1 MEKQLCM
8 TSVWIEFNDSTIE
21 LRHRSP
27 HVLLGVTRTFRIN
40 AKAYELLGE
49 PKAVRFLFDVG
60 RSRIGI
66 RAEDPDAPH
75 AFPVK
80 RNQSGQTVLV
90 RGALFCNKYGIK
102 PTTTVDFQDVR
113 RDGEGT
119 LLLDLTTAKPHRT
132 IRGGDRKRTPAPLTI

>member
-1 MEKQLCM
+1 MEKQLCT
-8 TSVWIEFNDSTIE
+8 TSDWIEFNDSTTE

-66 RAEDPDAPH
+66 RAESPEKPH

-80 RNQSGQTVLV
+80 RNQSGRTVLV

-102 PTTTVDFQDVR
+102 PDTTVDFQDVR
-113 RDGEGT
+113 QDSEGT
-119 LLLDLTTAKPHRT
+119 LLLDLTTAKAYRT
-132 IRGGDRKRTPAPLTI
+132 FRGR

>member
-8 TSVWIEFNDSTIE
+8 TSDWIEFNDSTTE

-27 HVLLGVTRTFRIN
+27 HVLLSAQKAFRIN
-40 AKAYELLGE
+40 AKAYEMLGE

-66 RAEDPDAPH
+66 RAEDPSAPY

-80 RNQSGQTVLV
+80 RNSSGRTVQV
-90 RGALFCNKYGIK
+90 RGALFCNKYGIR
-102 PTTTVDFQDVR
+102 PDTTVDFQDVR
-113 RDGEGT
+113 LDSEGT
-119 LLLDLTTAKPHRT
+119 LLLDLKTAKPHGT
-132 IRGGDRKRTPAPLTI
+132 IRVR